1 MLVGGLQYDAGNIY
15 LASVEIFPPPIS
27 SGCSIPDLPG
37 ARYHHSLSLLSGG
50 RLVVCGGTTS
60 NCISWVAGNTTWTI
74 FGTMRCEDEKRI
86 RYNLFLLLHSNTRHY
101 HTAWTPPSLP
111 DSVVLLGHSSGAQE
125 TDAEIVPGKKE
136 SVIFAL
142 LCLFLV

>member
-1 MLVGGLQYDAGNIY
+1 MLVGGLRYDAGNIY

-74 FGTMRCEDEKRI
+74 FGTMRFQNKRKLSF
-86 RYNLFLLLHSNTRHY
+86 NFFLLLHSYTRHY
-101 HTAWTPPSLP
+101 HVAWAPPTLP
-111 DSVVLLGHSSGAQE
+111 DSVVLLGASTNPAYY
-125 TDAEIVPGKKE
+125 TAEIVPGRNRSKL
-136 SVIFAL
+136 A
-142 LCLFLV
+142 

>member
-74 FGTMRCEDEKRI
+74 FGTMRCED
-86 RYNLFLLLHSNTRHY
+86 
-101 HTAWTPPSLP
+101 
-111 DSVVLLGHSSGAQE
+111 
-125 TDAEIVPGKKE
+125 KKE
-136 SVIFAL
+136 YAKIFSSCTVPHAITTL
-142 LCLFLV
+142 AGHLHHFLTPLSCLATLQELRKQTRKSCQVKRNR